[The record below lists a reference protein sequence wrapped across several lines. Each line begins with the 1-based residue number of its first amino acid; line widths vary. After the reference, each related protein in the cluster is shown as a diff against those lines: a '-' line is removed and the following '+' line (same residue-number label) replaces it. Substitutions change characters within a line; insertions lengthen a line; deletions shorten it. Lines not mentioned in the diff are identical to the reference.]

1 MTRIVW
7 TSPHYASLMA
17 ERIVESV
24 ERLQEFPRSG
34 RVVPE
39 VGQEV
44 CREVILGTYR
54 IVYRLEGDRADIL
67 TVVHAAGCWER
78 GWPVRGACRFQRRP
92 NVLQWTRARRRLRSV
107 KRSRGARR

>member
-7 TSPHYASLMA
+7 TLQAVEDVEAIRAYIARDSPHYASLMA

-24 ERLQEFPRSG
+24 ERLQGFPRSG

-67 TVVHAAGCWER
+67 TVVHAA
-78 GWPVRGACRFQRRP
+78 
-92 NVLQWTRARRRLRSV
+92 RLLPDVGSA
-107 KRSRGARR
+107 GGQ